1 MQIFE
6 YPASFLPGITYSG
19 QQDSREKPWRN
30 IRRTTDEY
38 ILYFVL
44 SGFFDKINETIK
56 NNF

>member
-6 YPASFLPGITYSG
+6 YPAYLLPRITYSG

-38 ILYFVL
+38 ILYFVVEGEVFL
-44 SGFFDKINETIK
+44 EEDGIP
-56 NNF
+56 